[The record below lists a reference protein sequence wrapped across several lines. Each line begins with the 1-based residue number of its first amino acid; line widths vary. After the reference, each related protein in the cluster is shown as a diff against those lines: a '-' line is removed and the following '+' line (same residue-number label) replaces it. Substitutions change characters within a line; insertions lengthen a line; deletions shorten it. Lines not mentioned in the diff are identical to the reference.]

1 MIGAYDTGV
10 QLPILDLYDTRM
22 MLAAQSAAKDMYDQ
36 AQQEIKDFKKEY
48 GDFITPILA
57 DQEWY
62 NNNVT
67 GRIRNFINDA
77 YSKGIDLTR
86 SAEGR
91 AAIAQMINS
100 IDVGSVAKL
109 RSSKAAAEEYLK
121 NRGRLEAAGLY
132 NPDLE
137 ERYLGYDLAGWDTL
151 HGGRGV
157 WDRTSPTEAK
167 TLKELTEA
175 WYNNRTPE
183 MLNEEDVKSF
193 GMDYDRRYNY
203 TGFADRHLL
212 DIAAGETPG
221 WRGSLY
227 ADYYR
232 DLAEQKVRSRGIP
245 YTQKDV
251 EAQLQRDVATANREY
266 KSIKRDADDFAKID
280 VQFRNQMALQKQA
293 QTAAERLAR
302 IKGEIKDNPSNSKSW
317 THRQQ
322 VGVMQNDK
330 YKSYLKHDLQIARY
344 NATFTGA
351 KKQLINEGIKNPTM
365 DQINARINANKKY
378 LQNPELYAK
387 HYAAYTTNVE
397 GNDLLTARALF
408 AGLSKEEAVGDI
420 NGIKR
425 RPIQFNPKS
434 NLSLTLLRQ
443 RKYGGVK
450 FGSNKLQEYLDKHH
464 IQGHVP
470 YDMATVSYKDYSPGR
485 GVYDINSTVSIK
497 ASDLDGFGKNAEE
510 RINALRNVGGVFIDS
525 NGKIVTDDKKIG
537 WSDVARIELPVS
549 RTIDSHSYVDSEIDS
564 YHEALNYTKT
574 IAKKL
579 EGQFENNDLTEMTY
593 E

>member
-1 MIGAYDTGV
+1 MVYAYDNWV
-10 QLPILDLYDTRM
+10 QLPTKDIYDTQM
-22 MLAAQSAAKDMYDQ
+22 MAMAINAAKDMYNEG
-36 AQQEIKDFKKEY
+36 QQQMKDFQTEY
-48 GDFITPILA
+48 GNFITPILA

-62 NNNVT
+62 NNNVI
-67 GRIRNFINDA
+67 GKVRNTINA
-77 YSKGIDLTR
+77 LYAAGIDPSR

-91 AAIAQMINS
+91 AAISQLINS

-121 NRGRLEAAGLY
+121 NRGKLEAAGLY

-151 HGGRGV
+151 HGGRGI
-157 WDRTSPTEAK
+157 WSRTSPTEAK

-183 MLNEEDVKSF
+183 MLNEDDVKSF
-193 GMDYDRRYNY
+193 GMAYDPRYNY

-245 YTQKDV
+245 YTQKDI

-280 VQFRNQMALQKQA
+280 TQFRNQMALQRQA
-293 QTAAERLAR
+293 QAAAERLAR
-302 IKGEIKDNPSNSKSW
+302 IKSGIKEGDSKSW

-351 KKQLINEGIKNPTM
+351 KKQLIDEGIKNPTM
-365 DQINARINANKKY
+365 DQINARINENKKY
-378 LQNPELYAK
+378 LHNPDLYAK

-425 RPIQFNPKS
+425 RPVQFNPKS

-450 FGSNKLQEYLDKHH
+450 FGSNKLQEYLDKNH

-497 ASDLDGFGKNAEE
+497 ASDLNGFGKNAEE
-510 RINALRNVGGVFIDS
+510 RINALRNVGGVLIDS

-537 WSDVARIELPVS
+537 WGDIARIELPVS

-579 EGQFENNDLTEMTY
+579 EGQFENNDLIEMTY

>member
-1 MIGAYDTGV
+1 
-10 QLPILDLYDTRM
+10 
-22 MLAAQSAAKDMYDQ
+22 
-36 AQQEIKDFKKEY
+36 
-48 GDFITPILA
+48 
-57 DQEWY
+57 
-62 NNNVT
+62 
-67 GRIRNFINDA
+67 
-77 YSKGIDLTR
+77 
-86 SAEGR
+86 
-91 AAIAQMINS
+91 
-100 IDVGSVAKL
+100 
-109 RSSKAAAEEYLK
+109 
-121 NRGRLEAAGLY
+121 
-132 NPDLE
+132 
-137 ERYLGYDLAGWDTL
+137 
-151 HGGRGV
+151 
-157 WDRTSPTEAK
+157 
-167 TLKELTEA
+167 
-175 WYNNRTPE
+175 
-183 MLNEEDVKSF
+183 
-193 GMDYDRRYNY
+193 MDYDRRYNY

-232 DLAEQKVRSRGIP
+232 DLAEQKVKSRGVP
-245 YTQKDV
+245 YTQKDI

-280 VQFRNQMALQKQA
+280 TQFRNQMALQRQA
-293 QTAAERLAR
+293 QAAAERLAR
-302 IKGEIKDNPSNSKSW
+302 IKGEIKGDTTSNSKSW

-351 KKQLINEGIKNPTM
+351 KKQLIDEGIKNPTM
-365 DQINARINANKKY
+365 DQINARINENKKY
-378 LQNPELYAK
+378 LHDPELYAK

-425 RPIQFNPKS
+425 RPVQFNPKS

-450 FGSNKLQEYLDKHH
+450 FGSNKLQEYLDKNH

-485 GVYDINSTVSIK
+485 GLYDINSTVSIK
-497 ASDLDGFGKNAEE
+497 ASDLNGFGKNAEE

-537 WSDVARIELPVS
+537 WGDIARIELPVS

-564 YHEALNYTKT
+564 YHEALNYTKA

-579 EGQFENNDLTEMTY
+579 EGQFENNDLIEMAY